1 LKAAERL
8 KPFRGF
14 ESHPRRVPE
23 QSYALTP
30 QLTNRTFPIV
40 AVIDGIGMVLLAVGL
55 VLAKPYL
62 FIPGIVIIVGASALL
77 SVTIMMR
84 ARVST
89 TVRLADQGLTITSGG
104 RTASAAWTDISDVSA
119 AGQTIYLNRH
129 SQQDTLKIDSPRG
142 ADDPAF
148 RDLSNELAR
157 RLDQSRGYHDL

>member
-1 LKAAERL
+1 
-8 KPFRGF
+8 
-14 ESHPRRVPE
+14 VPE

-62 FIPGIVIIVGASALL
+62 FIPGIVIIVAASALL
-77 SVTIMMR
+77 SLTIMMR
-84 ARVST
+84 ARVAT
-89 TVRLADQGLTITSGG
+89 TVRLTDAGLTITSGG
-104 RTASAAWTDISDVSA
+104 RTATAEWADISDVSS
-119 AGQTIYLNRH
+119 AGPTIYLARY

-148 RDLSNELAR
+148 RELSDELAR
-157 RLDQSRGYHDL
+157 RLDRSRGYRDL